1 MELQLFSG
9 YILGTYCV
17 DGTLQLTLRIPA
29 VSVSSDEE
37 RDSELLSLLV
47 LSCSIL
53 TATL

>member
-17 DGTLQLTLRIPA
+17 DGTLRIPA